1 MSEKTPSEPS
11 PDLEPDTTPTK
22 DKGPTE
28 KGGGYYAG
36 VDDPDAT
43 TDGAGT

>member
-11 PDLEPDTTPTK
+11 PDVEPETRGKKDT
-22 DKGPTE
+22 GPTE
-28 KGGGYYAG
+28 KGEGYHSG